1 MEENIAKLRQ
11 ELALALAAG
20 RVIAILRK
28 LRQMPLEILE
38 ALSNVEAQGIVDRT
52 GLDDEQIQGLE
63 AGFKKLDFYVCGILM
78 HRVLDEK

>member
-38 ALSNVEAQGIVDRT
+38 ALSNVEAQGIVDR
-52 GLDDEQIQGLE
+52 LDDEQIQGLE